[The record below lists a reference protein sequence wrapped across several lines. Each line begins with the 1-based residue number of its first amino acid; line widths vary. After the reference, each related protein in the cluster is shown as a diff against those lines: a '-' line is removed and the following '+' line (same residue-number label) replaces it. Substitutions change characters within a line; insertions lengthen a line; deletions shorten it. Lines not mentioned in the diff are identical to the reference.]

1 MNIHHIKQ
9 TTRISS
15 SFPEL
20 IRRVTLLSLTHKLH
34 LAIAVIAVICG
45 AAFQLQIPRL
55 LGQAVDQSV
64 QLFESS
70 EAGVEELYWTALL
83 LFLVSAIRGLFA
95 FTHSFLGEAIGQ
107 NMGYHLRMKYFE
119 QLQKLSFSYHDKVHT
134 GDLITLGILD
144 IEGVR
149 MFVNTGLLRLFF
161 LLTLVGGGLF
171 LMLQTDPFLGL
182 ISLSFVPIIA
192 WRGTATSLGL
202 RRNWLRIQEKLSMLT
217 KVMDE
222 NLNGIRVVR
231 AFCSQDY
238 EMEKYDRSSLEALRL
253 FDKQIKLRVSN
264 DSLMSFVFLTSM
276 GLVLWFGSQKVYLGE
291 VSLGTLTSYLAFMS
305 ILQQPVRQIG
315 MLINSFSRAASCGER
330 LFTILDH
337 QEFVDD
343 NQEGKKVDA
352 LGVLEFKKVCFSFPG
367 DNLPK
372 ILEDIDLCVKPGT
385 TLGIIGPQG
394 SGKSTLAQLI
404 PRFYEP
410 TSGVIC
416 FNGVDLK
423 DYQLKALRDSI
434 SLVQQ
439 DTFLFTSTVKNNVLY
454 GEPWA
459 TQEEV
464 TAAASRAQLHEHID
478 HLPNAYQTLIGE
490 RGLSLSGGQRQR
502 LNISRSLILNTK
514 ILIFDDSTSAIDSAT
529 EQKIRE
535 GLKEGAKE
543 RITLI
548 ISHRLASLMHADH
561 IIYLEDG
568 KITEQGTHEEL
579 IQKAGH
585 YARIYHLQTTIT

>member
-45 AAFQLQIPRL
+45 ATFQLQIPRL

-372 ILEDIDLCVKPGT
+372 ILEDIDLRLEPGT

-423 DYQLKALRDSI
+423 DYQLKTLRDSI

-439 DTFLFTSTVKNNVLY
+439 DTFLFTSTVKHNVLY

-514 ILIFDDSTSAIDSAT
+514 ILIFDDSTSSIDSAT

>member
-45 AAFQLQIPRL
+45 ATFQLQIPRL

-171 LMLQTDPFLGL
+171 LMLRTDVLLGL

-192 WRGTATSLGL
+192 WRGTVTSLGL
-202 RRNWLRIQEKLSMLT
+202 RKNWLRIQEKLSMLT

-253 FDKQIKLRVSN
+253 FDKQITLRVSN
-264 DSLMSFVFLTSM
+264 DSLMSFVFLASM
-276 GLVLWFGSQKVYLGE
+276 GLVLWFGTQRVYLGE
-291 VSLGTLTSYLAFMS
+291 VSLGTLTSFLTFMS

-315 MLINSFSRAASCGER
+315 MMINSFSRAASCGER

-337 QEFVDD
+337 QEFVDE

-367 DNLPK
+367 DNQPK
-372 ILEDIDLCVKPGT
+372 ILEDIDLRLEPGT

-410 TSGVIC
+410 TSGKIS
-416 FNGVDLK
+416 FHGVDLK
-423 DYQLKALRDSI
+423 DYQLKTLRDSI

-439 DTFLFTSTVKNNVLY
+439 DTFLFTSTVKHNVLY
-454 GEPWA
+454 GKPWA
-459 TQEEV
+459 AQEEV
-464 TAAASRAQLHEHID
+464 TAAASRAQLHEHIGC
-478 HLPNAYQTLIGE
+478 LPNAYQTLIGE
-490 RGLSLSGGQRQR
+490 RGLALSGGQRQR

-561 IIYLEDG
+561 IIYIEDG

>member
-1 MNIHHIKQ
+1 MSKHRIK
-9 TTRISS
+9 RIVGFSS
-15 SFPEL
+15 SFPGL
-20 IRRVTLLSLTHKLH
+20 IQRIIHLTLTHKFH
-34 LAIAVIAVICG
+34 LLIAVIAVVFG
-45 AAFQLQIPRL
+45 AMFQLMIPGL

-64 QLFESS
+64 QVFESS
-70 EAGVEELYWTALL
+70 NAGVDELYWTALL
-83 LFLVSAIRGLFA
+83 LFSVSSIRGLFA
-95 FTHSFLGEAIGQ
+95 FSHSYLGEAVSQI
-107 NMGYHLRMKYFE
+107 MGYQLRMKYFE
-119 QLQKLSFSYHDKVHT
+119 QLQKLSFSYHDRIHT

-149 MFVNTGLLRLFF
+149 MFVNTGLLKMFF
-161 LLTLVGGGLF
+161 LMTLVGGGLF
-171 LMLQTDPFLGL
+171 LMLRTDVFLGL

-202 RRNWLRIQEKLSMLT
+202 RRNWLLIQEKLSLLT

-231 AFCSQDY
+231 AFCSQSY

-253 FDKQIKLRVSN
+253 FDKQIAIKVSN

-276 GLVLWFGSQKVYLGE
+276 GLVLWFGAQRVYLGE
-291 VSLGTLTSYLAFMS
+291 VSLGTLTAFLAFMS

-330 LFTILDH
+330 LFTVLDH
-337 QEFVDD
+337 EEFVDG
-343 NQEGKKVDA
+343 NQEGKNFHE
-352 LGVLEFKKVCFSFPG
+352 LGALEFKNVSFSFPG
-367 DNLPK
+367 DNQPK
-372 ILEDIDLCVKPGT
+372 ILEDINFRLEPGK

-404 PRFYEP
+404 PRFYDP
-410 TSGVIC
+410 TSGEIC
-416 FNGVDLK
+416 FNGMDVK
-423 DYQLKALRDSI
+423 DYQLKSLRDSV

-459 TQEEV
+459 TEDQV
-464 TAAASRAQLHEHID
+464 TDAVSRAQLHQHID
-478 HLPNAYQTLIGE
+478 HLSQGYKTLIGE
-490 RGLSLSGGQRQR
+490 RGLALSGGQRQR
-502 LNISRSLILNTK
+502 LNISRSLILNAK
-514 ILIFDDSTSAIDSAT
+514 ILIFDDSTSAIDVAT

-535 GLKEGAKE
+535 GLKEGASD
-543 RITLI
+543 RVTII
-548 ISHRLASLMHADH
+548 ISHRLASLLHADQ

-568 KITEQGTHEEL
+568 KITEQGTHDEL
-579 IQKAGH
+579 IQQCGH
-585 YARIYHLQTTIT
+585 YFRLYHLQTTF